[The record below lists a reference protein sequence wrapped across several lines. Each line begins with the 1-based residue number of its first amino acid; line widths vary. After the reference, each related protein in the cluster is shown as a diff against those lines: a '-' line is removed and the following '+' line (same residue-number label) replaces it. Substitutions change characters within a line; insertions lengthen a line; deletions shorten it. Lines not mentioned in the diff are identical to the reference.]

1 MSAEAYTKLVSGIWG
16 FVLGAAV
23 AMLIG
28 FQLAGW
34 TTAGTTKIVK
44 DEAVLASH
52 ARICAA
58 QFMRGAD
65 SNARIQ
71 ELQKMESYKRS
82 EFIEKGGWDKMPGQE
97 TATWG
102 VSSACVARLDAPVTP
117 AT

>member
-1 MSAEAYTKLVSGIWG
+1 MSPEAYAKFVGGIWG
-16 FVLGAAV
+16 FLLGAGV

-28 FQLAGW
+28 FQVAGW
-34 TTAGTTKIVK
+34 ATAGTTKTMN

-52 ARICAA
+52 AGICVA

-65 SNARIQ
+65 FQARMKEFQ
-71 ELQKMESYKRS
+71 QMDSYKKS

-102 VSSACVARLDAPVTP
+102 VASACVARLDAQAKP

>member
-1 MSAEAYTKLVSGIWG
+1 MSAEAYTKLMGGIWG

-28 FQLAGW
+28 FQVAGW
-34 TTAGTTKIVK
+34 TTAGTTKLMN

-52 ARICAA
+52 AGICVA

-65 SNARIQ
+65 HQARIKEFQ
-71 ELQKMESYKRS
+71 QMESYKRS
-82 EFIEKGGWDKMPGQE
+82 EFIEKGGWDRMPGQE
-97 TATWG
+97 TAVWG
-102 VSSACVARLDAPVTP
+102 VAAACVARLDAPVKP